1 MYSRRPAHTPL
12 TLKRLTP
19 VESEISA
26 RLRRHVEILSEAI
39 GIRNTDRPGGL
50 EAAARYIEDH
60 LRKHG
65 FEPRAQVFR
74 AGGIDVRNIDVEI
87 PGSHSRKKSE
97 VLLLGAHYDSVD
109 CPAANDNASGVA
121 GVLEAAAQLAGRQFK
136 KTLRLVFFVNEEPPY
151 YKGKFMGSVRYAQR
165 CRERNEDI
173 RGLINLETIGCYYG
187 NPGSQLYPDP
197 RLEKIIRFIPGL
209 RRRIGNFVIFTG
221 NFDSWRLIRST
232 YSSFKR
238 HAKFPALWLPAPR
251 HIMGPD
257 MSDQWSFW
265 QVGYPA
271 LMVTDTA
278 FLRYPYY
285 HHAEDLPKH
294 MNFDCMARVVRGVIE
309 ATQDMAGRCR

>member
-1 MYSRRPAHTPL
+1 MYTRQPPSTPM
-12 TLKRLTP
+12 TLKRITP
-19 VESEISA
+19 AERELSA

-60 LRKHG
+60 LRKNG
-65 FEPRAQVFR
+65 FEPQAQVFR
-74 AGGIDVRNIDVEI
+74 AGGIDVRNIEVEI
-87 PGSHSRKKSE
+87 PGTHPRKQKE
-97 VLLLGAHYDSVD
+97 ILLLGAHYDSVD

-121 GVLEAAAQLAGRQFK
+121 GVLEAATQLAGKRFRR
-136 KTLRLVFFVNEEPPY
+136 TLRLVFFVNEEPPY
-151 YKGKFMGSVRYAQR
+151 YKGEFMGSVRYARR
-165 CRERNEDI
+165 CRARNENI

-187 NPGSQLYPDP
+187 NAGSQLYPDS
-197 RLEKIIRFIPGL
+197 RLERLIKWIPGL
-209 RRRIGNFVIFTG
+209 RRRIGNFVVFTG
-221 NFDSWRLIRST
+221 NFASRRLIRRT
-232 YSSFKR
+232 YARFKR
-238 HAKFPALWLPAPR
+238 HARFPALWLPSPS

-285 HHAEDLPKH
+285 HKSEDLPKH
-294 MNFDCMARVVRGVIE
+294 MNFDCMARVVRGCIE
-309 ATQDMAGRCR
+309 ATQDMAGRSV